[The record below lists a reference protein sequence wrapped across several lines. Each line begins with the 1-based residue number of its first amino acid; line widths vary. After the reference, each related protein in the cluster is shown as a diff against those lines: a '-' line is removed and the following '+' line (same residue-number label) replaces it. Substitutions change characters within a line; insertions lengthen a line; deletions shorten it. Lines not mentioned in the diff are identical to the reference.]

1 MKPLVAFWL
10 SAVMLICHA
19 RAEPGSVYFRVI
31 TTGGDAN
38 RWTGA
43 FEVSDLSQTISSTE
57 VVSLST
63 SAVGDLSSEPGITD
77 ISGGDIFYWQGDN
90 ETLGANST
98 IYSLDLVAAVN
109 GGTTWEGLF
118 DQTFG
123 LLAGLTTDLSVLNPV
138 FLRVSGQGGIIQFS
152 DQPFP
157 AVDYYGEWLSSY
169 PGLSDTNRTA
179 DPDKDGFSN
188 ETEFAF
194 DGNPTQATPDLIQV
208 AGDEGQVIFR
218 FVAHNE
224 LFPGNYAILSS
235 TNLVGVP
242 FATDRSVT
250 VTNSP
255 DQTGVLLTN
264 NYTRRQFAV
273 PPLSQKF
280 FRVRAFMP

>member
-1 MKPLVAFWL
+1 MKALVVLWL
-10 SAVMLICHA
+10 TLVVLAWSG
-19 RAEPGSVYFRVI
+19 RAETGFVYFRVI
-31 TTGGDAN
+31 TTGGEAD

-43 FEVSDLSQTISSTE
+43 FGVSDLSQTISATE
-57 VVSLST
+57 AVSLST
-63 SAVGDLSSEPGITD
+63 SFVGGLSNEPGITFA
-77 ISGGDIFYWQGDN
+77 SGGDIFYWDGDN
-90 ETLGANST
+90 ESLGANST
-98 IYSLDLVAAVN
+98 IYSMDLVTVVRAGIA
-109 GGTTWEGLF
+109 WEGLF
-118 DQTFG
+118 NQSFDLLDG
-123 LLAGLTTDLSVLNPV
+123 LSTDLSALNPV
-138 FLRVSGQGGIIQFS
+138 FLSVSGQGGIIQFS

-280 FRVRAFMP
+280 FRVRAFIP